1 MLALATLTSMVA
13 IALPSMAVSVLF
25 DEIKA
30 DINLDIFQVG
40 VIWGVGALP
49 AIFSALFGGA
59 VGDHFGTRRT
69 LIVLCILI
77 GLANASRA
85 LANDFAGLIITMS
98 LFGMMTPLI
107 SSNTIKTCRIW
118 FEGRQLGL
126 ANGIHS
132 MGMALGFMLGSLI
145 SASWL
150 SPMLGG
156 WRNVFTLYGA
166 ITIILAVFWFLSKNK
181 PADHPASGELTHN
194 PGMGQAIAKIAGMKN
209 IWLLG
214 VACFG
219 LSGAVQGMLGYLPL
233 YLRALD
239 WQPASA
245 DGAVATFHT
254 LSMIMVLPLALLS
267 DRLGKRKVVALICGV
282 VTLLGITLL
291 AVAQGNTLW
300 LMIGMVGLVRDGFMA
315 IFFTML
321 VEVDGVG
328 SVYAGTATGFS
339 MIFMGLGNFTAP
351 ALGNSLAEINPVYPF
366 LLWGVYALIGIA
378 GLLLYTEKKVIGS
391 VAVKR

>member
-1 MLALATLTSMVA
+1 
-13 IALPSMAVSVLF
+13 
-25 DEIKA
+25 
-30 DINLDIFQVG
+30 
-40 VIWGVGALP
+40 
-49 AIFSALFGGA
+49 
-59 VGDHFGTRRT
+59 
-69 LIVLCILI
+69 
-77 GLANASRA
+77 
-85 LANDFAGLIITMS
+85 
-98 LFGMMTPLI
+98 
-107 SSNTIKTCRIW
+107 
-118 FEGRQLGL
+118 
-126 ANGIHS
+126 
-132 MGMALGFMLGSLI
+132 
-145 SASWL
+145 
-150 SPMLGG
+150 
-156 WRNVFTLYGA
+156 
-166 ITIILAVFWFLSKNK
+166 
-181 PADHPASGELTHN
+181 
-194 PGMGQAIAKIAGMKN
+194 
-209 IWLLG
+209 
-214 VACFG
+214 
-219 LSGAVQGMLGYLPL
+219 MLGYLPL